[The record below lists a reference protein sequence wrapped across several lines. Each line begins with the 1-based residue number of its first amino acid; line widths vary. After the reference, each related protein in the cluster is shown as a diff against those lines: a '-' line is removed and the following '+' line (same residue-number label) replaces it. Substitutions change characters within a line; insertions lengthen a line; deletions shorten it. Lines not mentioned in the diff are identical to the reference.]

1 LKTVLFPVMAV
12 LNRCALAVAPKAP
25 MREWSRPFWTRE
37 DRVGGAE
44 DESLYL
50 IPSYDDETAAL
61 ALLRELH
68 EQIFAAELDLWCV
81 DRQLWPTPRSFDLF
95 LQWFSLRFFPL
106 VEDLGLEPLMAY
118 GVGERFIGTMSDALD
133 WNTPQHG

>member
-1 LKTVLFPVMAV
+1 MAV
-12 LNRCALAVAPKAP
+12 LNRCALAVAPKPP

-50 IPSYDDETAAL
+50 IPAYDDETAAL
-61 ALLRELH
+61 VLLRDLH
-68 EQIFAAELDLWCV
+68 GQIFAAELSLWCE
-81 DRQLWPTPRSFDLF
+81 DRQLWPSPRSFDLF

-106 VEDLGLEPLMAY
+106 VEDLGVEPLIAY
-118 GVGERFIGTMSDALD
+118 GAGGRFLGTMADALD
-133 WNTPQHG
+133 WNTQQRG